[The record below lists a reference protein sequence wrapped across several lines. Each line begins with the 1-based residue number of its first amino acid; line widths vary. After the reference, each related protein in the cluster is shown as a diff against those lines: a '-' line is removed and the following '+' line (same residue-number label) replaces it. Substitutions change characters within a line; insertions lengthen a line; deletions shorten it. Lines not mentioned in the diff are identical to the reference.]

1 MPEVRHLHDNDN
13 IIVVNPCI
21 RHTANGT
28 VGLGRG
34 PEGGECHVR
43 WNVATGDIRPHTR
56 VYYSYTSCNERVSG
70 DFSPAST
77 TIEHAYVCLV
87 QSYMKNNYVLVFKYI
102 HVRLKVPIKYT
113 FTRANFEFLGPMFKF
128 VIS

>member
-13 IIVVNPCI
+13 IIVVNSCI

-56 VYYSYTSCNERVSG
+56 VLLIRHAMNAC
-70 DFSPAST
+70 PAT
-77 TIEHAYVCLV
+77 FPLRRP
-87 QSYMKNNYVLVFKYI
+87 QSNTPMYVLSKA
-102 HVRLKVPIKYT
+102 T
-113 FTRANFEFLGPMFKF
+113 
-128 VIS
+128 